1 MPWTVQIIFTFK
13 AFFLQTQQS
22 SVKGVGQLAEK
33 FVWSF
38 LPPDFHRM
46 ALLEYLKQLAA
57 SKSSGVIFFNTFF
70 SCDCITLKA
79 LALTKYSSEYSSY
92 RRTDSKAFKTITS
105 MSQ

>member
-57 SKSSGVIFFNTFF
+57 SKSSGVIFLIHFF
-70 SCDCITLKA
+70 PVTA
-79 LALTKYSSEYSSY
+79 LH
-92 RRTDSKAFKTITS
+92 
-105 MSQ
+105 